1 MATSGATAAGISSL
15 GEHVSVICSPETR
28 AISRGGSGRL
38 HLFVFAALLAGL
50 AATPAF
56 ATAAVVLNSDE
67 DTFSVI
73 DTDSYKE
80 TVRTHIGRQP
90 HHLIATPDR
99 KNLIIANAGGNE
111 LVFIDRP
118 TGTVKQRVEVSDPY
132 QVGFSPDAKW
142 FLTTSLR
149 LDRIDIYNAAN
160 YQLVHRLPAPK
171 TPSHIGFSPDSSTA
185 YVTLQGTGQ
194 LIAIDLASGQ
204 QKWLAPVGKQPA
216 GVFVRPSGTVLVGI
230 MGSDHIAEV
239 DPRDGNVIRRIKT
252 DRGAHNFLLS
262 PDGKTLYVS
271 NRVAG
276 TVSALDAEKLEVN
289 ATFAAPGGPDDMAWS
304 PDGKELWVTGRWRAS
319 VDVLDRDT
327 GALKNRISVGRSPHG
342 IFVY

>member
-1 MATSGATAAGISSL
+1 MGRRRRHLSRL
-15 GEHVSVICSPETR
+15 GEYVSVIYSPETL
-28 AISRGGSGRL
+28 AITRRGSGRL

-204 QKWLAPVGKQPA
+204 HGEGNMNDHRRHDGDNDQPVPA
-216 GVFVRPSGTVLVGI
+216 RP
-230 MGSDHIAEV
+230 
-239 DPRDGNVIRRIKT
+239 VIS
-252 DRGAHNFLLS
+252 FL
-262 PDGKTLYVS
+262 
-271 NRVAG
+271 
-276 TVSALDAEKLEVN
+276 
-289 ATFAAPGGPDDMAWS
+289 
-304 PDGKELWVTGRWRAS
+304 KEIRQCCHS
-319 VDVLDRDT
+319 
-327 GALKNRISVGRSPHG
+327 
-342 IFVY
+342 